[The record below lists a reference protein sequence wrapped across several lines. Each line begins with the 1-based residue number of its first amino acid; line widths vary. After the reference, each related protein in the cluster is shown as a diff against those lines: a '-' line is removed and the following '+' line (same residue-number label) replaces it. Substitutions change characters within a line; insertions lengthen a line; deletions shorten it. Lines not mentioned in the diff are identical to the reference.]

1 MNIEQPACTHHPRL
15 ACHPALLVAGL
26 LAALPGSVSATLFS
40 PSVEATIGA
49 STTSAVSGPVS
60 LTYSDTI
67 VSGWTWTDY
76 GINRVT
82 NSANGTWPDE
92 RYTGTIGGFSATSKW
107 TDRLTVNTSA
117 VASGAPISFLFSFRL
132 EGSLAAHED
141 DNTQASAEV
150 RFRTEHTGIDG
161 IYAVPSA
168 PNFIASVMPTPNSTA
183 GGDASLVVDEILYG
197 NYTIHNGEVFN
208 LIAVLEARTFSNF
221 MGPPASLSAESL
233 FGNSAEWLGA
243 SVQVDGNSVPFTI
256 TSGSGHDYTAAVPEP
271 AKFLLFGSGLAVI
284 GGAAWRRNRRKAS
297 EIFPDGNSDA

>member
-1 MNIEQPACTHHPRL
+1 MNIKQPACMHHPRL

-40 PSVEATIGA
+40 PSVEASIA
-49 STTSAVSGPVS
+49 SSTTSAASGPVS
-60 LTYSDTI
+60 LTYSGTNR
-67 VSGWTWTDY
+67 SGAAWTDY
-76 GINRVT
+76 GINRA
-82 NSANGTWPDE
+82 SSSIIGTGPSSGF
-92 RYTGTIGGFSATSKW
+92 YSGTLNVKSKW
-107 TDRLTVNTSA
+107 TDRLTVNTLA

-132 EGSLAAHED
+132 DGSLAAHEA
-141 DNTQASAEV
+141 DNTGVYAEV
-150 RFRTEHTGIDG
+150 KFRTEHTGIDG
-161 IYAVPSA
+161 IYGVLYA
-168 PNFIASVMPTPNSTA
+168 PNFTAVAAPTPNSTG
-183 GGDASLVVDEILYG
+183 GGDASLVIDEILYG

-208 LIAVLEARTFSNF
+208 LVAVLEANTQFGF
-221 MGPPASLSAESL
+221 FGPPGFISAESL